1 MSQTLHYKCDKHNQW
16 YLAQT
21 NPKSRDCSHQLY
33 DGRQCFFTGLTLKN
47 QKLQRRIHSKKTVTK
62 NDFYFLFIKLYTF
75 FNNVFSSSASDNIAK

>member
-1 MSQTLHYKCDKHNQW
+1 MFQTLHNKCDKQNHW
-16 YLAQT
+16 YPAQT

-47 QKLQRRIHSKKTVTK
+47 QKLQRRQSILKKQLK

-75 FNNVFSSSASDNIAK
+75 SNNVFSSSASDNIAK